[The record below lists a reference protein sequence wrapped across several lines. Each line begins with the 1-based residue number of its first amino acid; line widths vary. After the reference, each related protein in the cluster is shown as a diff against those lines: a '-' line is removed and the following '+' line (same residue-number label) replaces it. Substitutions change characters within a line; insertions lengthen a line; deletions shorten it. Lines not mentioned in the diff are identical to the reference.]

1 MHQLVTKKSGFDIP
15 FFQKKSQLL
24 LLPGAQRGPTWGW
37 TRNTVSSCL
46 ILANQWDTRAAQGT
60 SHMVRGGT
68 CNRQRA
74 LWAQE
79 ARHPT
84 PPAYSGCAQPSQVR
98 PGPSQTA
105 FELQT
110 SLMRLPLVTKRNMF
124 AKLKGTQFILP
135 LLLVESYVNN
145 KLKLQLK
152 SFF

>member
-24 LLPGAQRGPTWGW
+24 LLPGAQRGPTWRW

-84 PPAYSGCAQPSQVR
+84 PPAYSGCASQVR